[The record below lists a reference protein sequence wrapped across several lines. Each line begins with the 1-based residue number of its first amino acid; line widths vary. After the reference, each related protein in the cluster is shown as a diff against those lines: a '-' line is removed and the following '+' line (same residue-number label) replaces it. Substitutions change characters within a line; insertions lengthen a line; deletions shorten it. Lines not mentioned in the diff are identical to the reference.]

1 MVDVT
6 WALSGPAGTVSSAG
20 TRLSTL
26 ADGTWHAVPAPA
38 PGSTQTSTITVTR
51 DGTWS
56 SYVAGLRLHVPLEHR
71 LTASSAWTATLAWA
85 GPSAVFVS

>member
-20 TRLSTL
+20 TLLSAL
-26 ADGTWHAVPAPA
+26 ADGTWHPVAAPA
-38 PGSTQTSTITVTR
+38 PGATQTSTITVSR
-51 DGTWS
+51 DASWS

-71 LTASSAWTATLAWA
+71 LTASSAWTATLSWA
-85 GPSAVFVS
+85 GPSAVVVS